1 MSYLKVLNFTR
12 EPFSNSPDPQSY
24 YPTGI
29 HEQCLHRLEIALH
42 LKRGLN
48 VVLGEVGTGK
58 STLMR
63 TLLQSLSEQENV
75 LTYVILDPNFPDE
88 ITFVKHLHSLLG
100 LPPWAGTSADTR
112 RYIEEIQAATFNL
125 AVNQGKTLVL
135 LVDEAQKLQP
145 FCLEVLRT
153 LLNFETNTE
162 KLFQIVLFGQL
173 EMMQNLAAMPNF
185 KDRVNEFIRI
195 KPLSFRETAG
205 LIRYRLRR
213 VGGPKAEKL
222 FTLPALYAIYR
233 ISYGRPRRIMNLC
246 HRFLLSLIIQNRSRI
261 TWGAVWAEKKRMD
274 ILGEASPLTSP
285 ESKRHHKSFILVI
298 VVVLL
303 GIAIALTPKLPFLKS
318 AFNTTDWI
326 RAETETPQPGVAHSA
341 AQAQAI
347 QSSPVEGEKTTL
359 QRLDT
364 AKNPPLLPGTP
375 TNAAPAQQVQA
386 AAQAVPTTPAI
397 PVTPTTPA
405 IPPAP
410 GVPAIPVTPATPATP
425 PASPAPVATQVP
437 VTPSPPPFM
446 QQPPVVTQN
455 TLTYNPLS
463 SEPPILGVYRIQ
475 AGESL
480 AKIIQAFYGI
490 ITPTMPE
497 LLKANPHIRNIN
509 KVTINTNIT
518 MPALPQPMPA
528 RYTQQFFLTC
538 GNYDTPQDAYAAFRK
553 LRRSSQDFLIVP
565 YAFSGNIAFK
575 IIDPRLFPDALAA
588 EKIRGA
594 MKGDPAC
601 YVDRFNPTDILFRT
615 MPEE

>member
-1 MSYLKVLNFTR
+1 MSYLKILNFTR

-24 YPTGI
+24 YPTGM

-63 TLLQSLSEQENV
+63 TLLQSLSEQEDV

-125 AVNQGKTLVL
+125 AVNQGRTLVL

-162 KLFQIVLFGQL
+162 KLIQIVLFGQL
-173 EMMQNLAAMPNF
+173 EMMNNLAAMPNF
-185 KDRVNEFIRI
+185 KDRVNEFIHL
-195 KPLSFRETAG
+195 KPLSFSETAG

-213 VGGPKAEKL
+213 VGGPKAEQL
-222 FTLPALYAIYR
+222 FTWPALYAIYR

-285 ESKRHHKSFILVI
+285 EPPKRHSKTLWLVVCI
-298 VVVLL
+298 VFL
-303 GIAIALTPKLPFLKS
+303 GILFVLAPKIPFLNSIDTHSWMRTESS
-318 AFNTTDWI
+318 A
-326 RAETETPQPGVAHSA
+326 PQPGIAQPSPTQPSISQPV
-341 AQAQAI
+341 AQAQDIVPAEAGK
-347 QSSPVEGEKTTL
+347 VTL

-364 AKNPPLLPGTP
+364 AQNPPQIPGAPSQTS
-375 TNAAPAQQVQA
+375 AAPVVQPAVKPA
-386 AAQAVPTTPAI
+386 APPT
-397 PVTPTTPA
+397 
-405 IPPAP
+405 
-410 GVPAIPVTPATPATP
+410 
-425 PASPAPVATQVP
+425 ASAPVAPPQALSVMPSTTATVP
-437 VTPSPPPFM
+437 PMKEPEPFTP
-446 QQPPVVTQN
+446 QPSLVTQD
-455 TLTYNPLS
+455 TLVYNPLS
-463 SEPPILGVYRIQ
+463 SAQPLLGVYSIQ

-490 ITPTMPE
+490 IKPTMPE
-497 LLKANPHIRNIN
+497 LLKANPHIRDIN
-509 KVTINTNIT
+509 KVTVNTNIV
-518 MPALPQPMPA
+518 MPAIPQPMPE

-538 GNYDTPQDAYAAFRK
+538 GNYDSPQDAYAAFRK
-553 LRRSSQDFLIVP
+553 LRRHSQDFLIVP

-575 IIDPRLFPDALAA
+575 IIDPRLFADTFTA
-588 EKIRGA
+588 EKVRGA
-594 MKGDPAC
+594 MKGDINC
-601 YVDRFNPTDILFRT
+601 YVDRFNKTDILFRT